1 MELLN
6 ISFAILL
13 VKLSISVLPGVAG
26 CYLLFASDEVKREM
40 RSFVCRS
47 LFNVNNAIPMRDFNR
62 LLRWVGGLGV
72 FFGLVAG
79 WFLVVAPFF
88 K

>member
-13 VKLSISVLPGVAG
+13 VKLCISVLPIVGG
-26 CYLLFASDEVKREM
+26 CYLLFATDEAKREM
-40 RSFVCRS
+40 RTFVCRS
-47 LFNVNNAIPMRDFNR
+47 LFNINNAIPMRDFNH
-62 LLRWVGGLGV
+62 LLRWVGGLVV
-72 FFGLVAG
+72 FFGLLAG
-79 WFLVVAPFF
+79 WFLVLLPFF